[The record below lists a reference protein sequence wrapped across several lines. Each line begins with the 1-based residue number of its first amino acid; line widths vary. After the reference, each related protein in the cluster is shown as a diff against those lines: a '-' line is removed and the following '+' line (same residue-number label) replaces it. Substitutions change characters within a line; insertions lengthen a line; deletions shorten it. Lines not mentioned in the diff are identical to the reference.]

1 MKIGDLVKKP
11 ASNRPYGLVGVIV
24 DTTTRIHEGLV
35 GVNWP
40 DVKDN
45 IVYEPSLQLEVI
57 G

>member
-24 DTTTRIHEGLV
+24 DVTTRIHEGLV

-45 IVYEPSLQLEVI
+45 IVYESSLQLEVI